1 MNIIDTHLHL
11 PVLEQRDLLKAKS
24 ILEKE
29 LKKLNVMAG
38 IIIPDNIPNSSI
50 GDVEEVVEL
59 CSKDNNLF
67 VMGTVDILSKDYVD
81 RIKLLKEYAKNGT
94 IKAIKI
100 FPGHDPIY
108 PIDAKLIP
116 VYKICVKFDIPI
128 VIHTGWN
135 SGHPEVAKYNDPKY
149 IVEIAKIY
157 SNLNIVIAHY
167 FWPEVEY
174 CYDLTSDIPNIYYD
188 TSGLGDDEV
197 ITETG
202 LEKIKDVIIKTV
214 HKKPYSFVFG
224 TDYAMCDIEK
234 HINLINCLN
243 LTSQEKANIFSK
255 NAISLFKIKVD
266 E

>member
-1 MNIIDTHLHL
+1 MKIIDTHLHL
-11 PVLEQRDLLKAKS
+11 PVLEERDLVKAKS

-29 LKKLNVMAG
+29 LIRLNIVAG
-38 IIIPDNIPNSSI
+38 ILTPDNVPNSSI

-67 VMGTVDILSKDYVD
+67 VMGTVDILSQSYLDRIQLLKDYARDHKIV
-81 RIKLLKEYAKNGT
+81 
-94 IKAIKI
+94 AIKI

-108 PIDAKLIP
+108 PTDEKLIP
-116 VYKICVKFDIPI
+116 VYNICIKFDIPI

-149 IVEIAKIY
+149 IVKIAKKY
-157 SNLNIVIAHY
+157 PKLKIVIAHY

-174 CYDLTSDIPNIYYD
+174 CYEITSDISNIYYD

-202 LEKIKDVIIKTV
+202 LEKIKDVIVKTV
-214 HKKPYSFVFG
+214 TNKPYSFVFG
-224 TDYAMCDIEK
+224 TDYAMCDIQK
-234 HINLINCLN
+234 HIDLINSLN
-243 LTSQEKANIFSK
+243 LTEQTKNDIFIN
-255 NAISLFKIKVD
+255 NAIRLFKIKAN
-266 E
+266 